1 MFSNPARD
9 LLAALAG
16 LSAATLWTLLFIIL
30 VRSNRITSAV
40 SRKLIHVTTG
50 PLFFLT
56 LPLYSASSSARA
68 YAAVVPLLFAVRLA
82 LVGAGLTTKKDPL
95 GGAVS
100 RVKVNA
106 EQEASKGPLAYSAV
120 VVGLVCEQRAE
131 M

>member
-68 YAAVVPLLFAVRLA
+68 YAAVVPLLFA
-82 LVGAGLTTKKDPL
+82 AGLTTKKDPL